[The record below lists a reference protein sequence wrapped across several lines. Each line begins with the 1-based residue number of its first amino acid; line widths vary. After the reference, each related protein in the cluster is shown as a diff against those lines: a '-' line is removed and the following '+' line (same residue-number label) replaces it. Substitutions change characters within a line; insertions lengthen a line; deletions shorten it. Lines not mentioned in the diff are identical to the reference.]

1 MPQHDTRTKQHWK
14 KQKLKM
20 IYIKGIDTQNIFE
33 VCELTTNKNGIGT
46 IMEKYFCCNAIS
58 IAEAKY
64 FPEMYPK
71 AIYNDKRLIGFL
83 CISVLIQ
90 SRRQRQYAD
99 I

>member
-64 FPEMYPK
+64 FPRNVSEGY
-71 AIYNDKRLIGFL
+71 L
-83 CISVLIQ
+83 
-90 SRRQRQYAD
+90 
-99 I
+99 